1 MLIEYLPDNTKFRF
15 GDGPVYVSKKIAVIP
30 IQLGSQKFKL
40 HTSVVE
46 CDIPLLISRATL
58 ARADAYIG
66 FRRDELWIGNE
77 RIDVIETESGHLCV
91 PITNRNVKQ
100 SVKQV
105 LFSCPLQKDDDK
117 ANVSKISKLHKQFAH
132 PTPEKLIDLIRTS
145 GIVDKKIEDT
155 VKEISKNCDICAR
168 FKRPPLRPVVAMP
181 LASEF
186 NEVVAMD
193 LKFIDQVP
201 VLHMIDHATRYS
213 MSVHLRNKKAITV
226 VEGAMNYWIRIFGAP
241 SKYFLSDNGGEFVNN
256 ELFELADK
264 FNFQVETTAAESCW
278 SNGLVERHHC
288 MIEDNVRKVQAEAN
302 CPLELAIPWANSAK
316 NALANVYGFSSNQLV
331 FGRNINV
338 PSVHHDKLPA
348 HNESCAS
355 KWIARHLMALHKT
368 RQAFIT
374 QESCEKLRR
383 ALNRQTRNFSDIV
396 YQTQDRVYYKKKD
409 SKEWLGPGKV
419 IGCEKSQY
427 LIKDGGG
434 YTRVHPCRMQLAIL
448 SDSHGMPGNVL
459 VEKCDV
465 RNVDIDKCDARNNIV
480 DKCDVRTV
488 DVDKC
493 DAKKAVGRKV
503 VENVNYESDDEVNVP
518 KLRGPLTP
526 PITPAHHGNQNLHQN
541 NDIPHLDLD
550 QNDNL
555 LHDLDT
561 SEIVNEPS
569 VPHDTTSDNN
579 DTSLLNESPPKQ
591 QSKEA
596 ESTMPSRPPR
606 APPEDGKPCRA
617 LARLYDY
624 NNPGKRDVASVPKPR
639 TRYSAQKDTSNQIT
653 TNEIQ
658 DIAVNPSHSNN
669 DEGEEEIYF
678 GKSTNSARYDKAKE
692 DELNKWKEFEAY
704 EEVPDI
710 GQPKISTR
718 WVCTEKMKGG
728 VLQLKARLVARGFE
742 EDKTQF
748 RTDSP
753 TCYKDSLRLLL
764 TVLSA
769 MNWLMNSMDV
779 KRAYLQGNKIQREL
793 FLKPPKEAK
802 TDKLWRLIQTPDG
815 IADAGRQWYIR
826 IQKEFTSLGA
836 TRVGCD
842 RAVFVWKNPDG
853 EGTCGVILAHVDDFL
868 YGGNEYFLNNIIPKI
883 KEIFKISLE
892 EQNKFRYL
900 GLHVEQSLH
909 GISMSLENYIRG
921 MDEMDTSRLGKDKSR
936 LLTTQEK
943 TELKQVIGQINWAA
957 TQSRPDVSFE
967 NCILGGL
974 ADKSTVA
981 EVYEANKIVR
991 KLKGQ
996 TLNLFFSS
1004 KFDLKSVRIVAFGD
1018 SSFANLHDYGSQG
1031 GLLIFVVDKN
1041 GLYNLIAWQS
1051 KRIKRVVNASLSA
1064 ECLEAVEAAE
1074 TAILIRHK
1082 LEDMLSMEHDS
1093 IPISVLCD
1101 NKGLVDAVHKTT
1113 SIQNKALQID
1123 INMLREMVEQ
1133 NVICEFRWIDAK
1145 HQLADTLTK
1154 RGASTDKLKW
1164 VLTNTSGRYDH
1175 DTATFY

>member
-15 GDGPVYVSKKIAVIP
+15 GDGPVYLSKKIAVIP

-46 CDIPLLISRATL
+46 CDVPLLISRPTL

-66 FRRDELWIGNE
+66 FRQDELWIGNE
-77 RIDVIETESGHLCV
+77 RIDVIETKSGHLCV
-91 PITNRNVKQ
+91 PITNRSVKQ

-105 LFSCPLQKDDDK
+105 LFSCPLQKDDK
-117 ANVSKISKLHKQFAH
+117 SNVSKISKLHKQFAH
-132 PTPEKLIDLIRTS
+132 PTPEKLIDLIRNS

-168 FKRPPLRPVVAMP
+168 YKRPPLRPVVAMP

-201 VLHMIDHATRYS
+201 VLHMICHATRYS
-213 MSVHLRNKKAITV
+213 MSVHLRNKKAITI

-256 ELFELADK
+256 ELRELADK
-264 FNFQVETTAAESCW
+264 FNFRIETTAAESCW

-288 MIEDNVRKVQAEAN
+288 MIEDNVRKVKAETG

-316 NALANVYGFSSNQLV
+316 NALANVYGYSSNQLV

-348 HNESCAS
+348 QNESCCS
-355 KWIARHLMALHKT
+355 KWIAKHLMALHKT

-396 YQTQDRVYYKKKD
+396 YQTHDRVYYKKND
-409 SKEWLGPGKV
+409 SKEWHGPGKV

-434 YTRVHPCRMQLAIL
+434 YTRVHPCRMKLAIL

-459 VEKCDV
+459 V
-465 RNVDIDKCDARNNIV
+465 DKCD
-480 DKCDVRTV
+480 DRTV

-493 DAKKAVGRKV
+493 DARNVIVDKCDAKSVDVNDKCDDKNDVGRKA
-503 VENVNYESDDEVNVP
+503 VENVNYESDDEVPKVP
-518 KLRGPLTP
+518 KLRALLTP
-526 PITPAHHGNQNLHQN
+526 PVTPAHHDQQNLDQN

-550 QNDNL
+550 QSDIL
-555 LHDLDT
+555 LHDHES

-569 VPHDTTSDNN
+569 VPHDNDSDNN
-579 DTSLLNESPPKQ
+579 DTPLFNESPPKR
-591 QSKEA
+591 QSKQA
-596 ESTMPSRPPR
+596 ESTMTSRPPQ
-606 APPEDGKPCRA
+606 APPESIKPCRA

-624 NNPGKRDVASVPKPR
+624 NNPGERDVASVPKPR
-639 TRYSAQKDTSNQIT
+639 NQVT
-653 TNEIQ
+653 TDESQATAIQ
-658 DIAVNPSHSNN
+658 SQPTADSS
-669 DEGEEEIYF
+669 EEEIYF
-678 GKSTNSARYDKAKE
+678 GKSTNSARYDIAKE
-692 DELNKWKEFEAY
+692 EELNKWKEFEAY

-742 EDKTQF
+742 EDKAQF

-764 TVLSA
+764 TVLSSK
-769 MNWLMNSMDV
+769 NWQMKSMDV
-779 KRAYLQGNKIQREL
+779 KRAYLQGNKIQREI

-836 TRVGCD
+836 KKVGCD
-842 RAVFVWKNPDG
+842 RAVFVWNNPDG
-853 EGTCGVILAHVDDFL
+853 VGTCGVILAHVDDFL
-868 YGGNEYFLNNIIPKI
+868 YGGNEYFQTNIIPKI

-892 EQNKFRYL
+892 EENKFRYL
-900 GLHVEQSLH
+900 GLYVEQSSH
-909 GISMSLENYIRG
+909 GISISLENYIRG

-936 LLTTQEK
+936 LLNNQEK

-1004 KFDLKSVRIVAFGD
+1004 MFDLKSVRIVAFGD

-1074 TAILIRHK
+1074 TAILIRNK

-1123 INMLREMVEQ
+1123 INMLREMVER

-1164 VLTNTSGRYDH
+1164 VLMNTSGRYDH